1 MQRFS
6 DSGNIV
12 DSAVIS
18 MGDTILKGIQILNEA
33 NAQILLVT
41 DGDGRLVG
49 TVTDG
54 DIRRAIYVGVPM
66 SNPIHEIC
74 NRDFKSLKLHDKDA
88 ALAIYEEY
96 GIRRIPVVDDS
107 GRAVDI
113 IFIED
118 VLSKYDLMPAVNKV
132 VVMAGGRGSRL
143 DPITRVVPKPL
154 LPIGDRPILEL
165 IMNSFYNQ
173 GYEGFILSVNYKKDF
188 IKSYF
193 AERELPY
200 GIEYMEEPGFM
211 GTAGSLAL
219 MTDFLKDTFFLTNC
233 DILVEMNYRSA
244 YREHVKQ
251 GNAITVVGVL
261 KNFNI
266 PYGVIKIEDGKFASI
281 DEKPDLHYIVNAGI
295 YIVEPNCLKLVKAE
309 DKPDGLYHMT
319 HLIEDAVSNGMKVG
333 VFPAHRKWVD
343 IGQWSEYNKLL

>member
-1 MQRFS
+1 MSHDNVGR
-6 DSGNIV
+6 GIV
-12 DSAVIS
+12 DSARVS
-18 MGDTILKGIQILNEA
+18 MNDTILRGIQVLNEA
-33 NAQILLVT
+33 SIQILLVT
-41 DGDGRLVG
+41 DDEERLVG

-66 SNPIHEIC
+66 SNAIYEIC
-74 NRDFKSLKLHDKDA
+74 NKSFKSLRRYDRDA
-88 ALAIYEEY
+88 ALALYEER
-96 GIRRIPVVDDS
+96 GIRRVPITDDR

-118 VLSKYDLMPAVNKV
+118 VLSKNDMSPVVNKV

-143 DPITRVVPKPL
+143 DPITRIVPKPL

-173 GYEGFILSVNYKKDF
+173 GYEKFILSVNYKKDF

-193 AERELPY
+193 AERDLPY
-200 GIEYMEEPGFM
+200 GLDYVEEPGFM

-219 MTDFLKDTFFLTNC
+219 MSEDLKETFFLTNC

-261 KNFNI
+261 KNFSI
-266 PYGVIKIEDGKFASI
+266 PYGVIKIQDGGFAAI
-281 DEKPDLHYIVNAGI
+281 DEKPDIQYIVNAGI
-295 YIVEPNCLKLVKAE
+295 YIIEPDCL
-309 DKPDGLYHMT
+309 GLIKTGQGQDEMYHMT
-319 HLIEDAVSNGMKVG
+319 HLIDDAISNGLKVG
-333 VFPAHRKWVD
+333 VFPVHRKWVD
-343 IGQWSEYNKLL
+343 IGQWNEYNKLL